1 MYSLLTVN
9 QQVSLISVTVTP
21 STFLAALLVLLVFVS
36 FYLPVLPSFNLPR
49 IALPRFLSSD
59 DNKRLPPLPPSPTSP
74 SRQLVL
80 RDQSLTIYRR
90 DKKDS
95 FKDRFRREPKEPKDH
110 YKDRDYY
117 AKESD
122 HGRSPRKAR
131 RLITGF
137 RDANKPA
144 VYDEELIRS
153 YSPPAWRRLANGSRS
168 NGFWRPP
175 SHDALGAMAPMRL
188 AVRNTPFSER
198 DYDDDDDDDL
208 DLDLDNQNDILKRA
222 IRTRLP
228 TGSMSPDKVRS
239 RSPEGNRS
247 STLRLEAPT
256 PPVLERILE
265 SPPPTDNYIRFA
277 VRAEV
282 HQRTEPIE
290 TAIAFIRKRYA
301 ALTASWTST
310 LFSLLLAAFSVT
322 MFKTLIQEPAP
333 RPVGDLVK
341 VAGIARSFEP
351 LIYYS
356 EHAITQ
362 VHDLQATSVAVWD
375 LGETVRT
382 SGMRDA
388 SLIVADLDALSGA
401 MKTLA
406 TEMTKFFAVVD
417 GDIDG
422 ILNVMDW
429 AKMHLNRLHCAPS
442 PSTLSSA
449 YDNIHNMLSEA
460 HVLEDASGAP
470 TPIGTITTYVFG
482 LSNPQREQRM
492 VQLLFNEFLSVL
504 EESVREELRYSMN
517 LYGLFNSIDQHFLN
531 LARTVARETSAQE
544 ELHSDM
550 LASLWVRILGTRA
563 AELRKFEQNRV
574 LLRDVREKTVRNKGI
589 LVNHHSKLLSLQ
601 TSLEGLRTKLI
612 SPLVRGT
619 NATILTLEDQID
631 SLSGVR
637 DHLSEIRRQQKG
649 KVLETLYASVP
660 SKQQQRNLRLDDGR
674 SDILRES

>member
-1 MYSLLTVN
+1 MAPTTTRSAIARRGVAAAGAGANLP
-9 QQVSLISVTVTP
+9 VTAAAGLAAESPALGEKPELEVASQAQGRLPTDTP
-21 STFLAALLVLLVFVS
+21 FFSPIPLDLVVRTQTLPCIRCTFLAALLVLLVFIS
-36 FYLPVLPSFNLPR
+36 FYLPVLPSFTLPR
-49 IALPRFLSSD
+49 IPIPRIFSAA
-59 DNKRLPPLPPSPTSP
+59 NNNERPLPPLPSSPTSP
-74 SRQLVL
+74 DRQLVL
-80 RDQSLTIYRR
+80 RDQSVTIYRR

-95 FKDRFRREPKEPKDH
+95 YRDRFRKEPKDH
-110 YKDRDYY
+110 YRERDVY

-131 RLITGF
+131 RLLTGF
-137 RDANKPA
+137 RDSSKPD

-153 YSPPAWRRLANGSRS
+153 PQRSGDRGRSPGGPGRRVRSRS

-175 SHDALGAMAPMRL
+175 SHDALGAMRL

-198 DYDDDDDDDL
+198 DDDDDDDDL
-208 DLDLDNQNDILKRA
+208 DHDMDNQNDILQRA

-239 RSPEGNRS
+239 RSPDGNRS
-247 STLRLEAPT
+247 GTLRLEAPT

-282 HQRTEPIE
+282 QQRTEPIE
-290 TAIAFIRKRYA
+290 TAVAFIRKRYA

-310 LFSLLLAAFSVT
+310 VFSVLLALFSISL
-322 MFKTLIQEPAP
+322 FKTLVQAPAP

-422 ILNVMDW
+422 
-429 AKMHLNRLHCAPS
+429 
-442 PSTLSSA
+442 
-449 YDNIHNMLSEA
+449 
-460 HVLEDASGAP
+460 
-470 TPIGTITTYVFG
+470 
-482 LSNPQREQRM
+482 
-492 VQLLFNEFLSVL
+492 
-504 EESVREELRYSMN
+504 
-517 LYGLFNSIDQHFLN
+517 
-531 LARTVARETSAQE
+531 
-544 ELHSDM
+544 
-550 LASLWVRILGTRA
+550 
-563 AELRKFEQNRV
+563 
-574 LLRDVREKTVRNKGI
+574 
-589 LVNHHSKLLSLQ
+589 
-601 TSLEGLRTKLI
+601 
-612 SPLVRGT
+612 
-619 NATILTLEDQID
+619 
-631 SLSGVR
+631 
-637 DHLSEIRRQQKG
+637 
-649 KVLETLYASVP
+649 
-660 SKQQQRNLRLDDGR
+660 
-674 SDILRES
+674 